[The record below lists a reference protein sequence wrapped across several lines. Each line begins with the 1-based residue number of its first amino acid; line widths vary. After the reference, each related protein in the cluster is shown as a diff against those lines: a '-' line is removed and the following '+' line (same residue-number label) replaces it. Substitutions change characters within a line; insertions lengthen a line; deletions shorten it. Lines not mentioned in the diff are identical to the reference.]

1 MSVGQYC
8 NREVIVTSLDTSILE
23 VAQLMRRHHVGDV
36 LVVEQQGEQ
45 NIPVGIVTDRDL
57 VIEILAEEIAL
68 DAVTVKDVMSSA
80 ITISEK
86 ADLWDTLQ
94 QMRYQ
99 GIRRMPVV
107 NEKGSLEGILTVDD
121 VLALL
126 AEGLTDLVK
135 LVKHEIEQESRLRSK
150 P

>member
-8 NREVIVTSLDTSILE
+8 NREVVVTSLDTSILE